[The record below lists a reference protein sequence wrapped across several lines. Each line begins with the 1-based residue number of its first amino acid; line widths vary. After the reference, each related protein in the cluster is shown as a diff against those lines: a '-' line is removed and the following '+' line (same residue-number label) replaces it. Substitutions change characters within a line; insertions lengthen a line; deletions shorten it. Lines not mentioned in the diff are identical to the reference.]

1 MKNRRKIS
9 SAFARD
15 HLRKLNLEYIEHW
28 VPYSILIGLVAGMGA
43 VFFYYLL
50 SIASHHL
57 LGGIG
62 HYYPPPPG
70 GEADIFTA
78 PGVVPP
84 GLLSDPHTWILV
96 LLPAIGGLI
105 AGILIYRYAPEA
117 EGHGTDA
124 VIDAYHQQGGF
135 IRKRVPVIKTFASAI
150 TIGTGGSAGR
160 EGPIAQIGA
169 GFGSY
174 LADKL
179 KLDDKSRRMML
190 LCGAAGGI
198 GSIFRSPL
206 GGALFTISVLY
217 KRDSE
222 FESLVPAFIS
232 SIIAYSVF
240 CSFFGWGSLFATPE
254 YVFEHP
260 LELVFDALLG
270 LLCGLV
276 GILYINVFYGMRD
289 IFRKLGIRN
298 YLKPA
303 IGGLL
308 LGILAL
314 VLQQSC
320 GYGYDILGMGY
331 GIIQS
336 AIDGNLAFEIL
347 VLLVLAKIIATSFTI
362 SSGGSGGV
370 FAPSLVIGAMLGGA
384 FGIAAHALFP
394 GVIGELQA
402 TSFVLVG
409 MAALLSGVARVPIA
423 AIVMVSEL
431 SGNYNL
437 LPPLM
442 FASTIA
448 YLVTSNWTIYEKQVP
463 ARVDSPAH
471 REELTIDI
479 LENASVRDAMATDVM
494 PAHPSNNVQTVLN
507 LISKY
512 GHIGYPVLDDN
523 RLVGIVT
530 FKDAERVPVEDREV
544 VLVEQVMTPVTSLIV
559 TYPDESL
566 EDALRKLVLN
576 DIGRLPVVDRDD
588 QSKIL
593 GIVTK
598 SDIIRLHAQLR

>member
-1 MKNRRKIS
+1 
-9 SAFARD
+9 
-15 HLRKLNLEYIEHW
+15 
-28 VPYSILIGLVAGMGA
+28 
-43 VFFYYLL
+43 
-50 SIASHHL
+50 
-57 LGGIG
+57 
-62 HYYPPPPG
+62 
-70 GEADIFTA
+70 
-78 PGVVPP
+78 
-84 GLLSDPHTWILV
+84 
-96 LLPAIGGLI
+96 
-105 AGILIYRYAPEA
+105 
-117 EGHGTDA
+117 
-124 VIDAYHQQGGF
+124 
-135 IRKRVPVIKTFASAI
+135 
-150 TIGTGGSAGR
+150 
-160 EGPIAQIGA
+160 
-169 GFGSY
+169 
-174 LADKL
+174 
-179 KLDDKSRRMML
+179 
-190 LCGAAGGI
+190 
-198 GSIFRSPL
+198 
-206 GGALFTISVLY
+206 
-217 KRDSE
+217 
-222 FESLVPAFIS
+222 
-232 SIIAYSVF
+232 
-240 CSFFGWGSLFATPE
+240 
-254 YVFEHP
+254 VFEHP
-260 LELVFDALLG
+260 LELVFDAMLG
-270 LLCGLV
+270 LFCGLA
-276 GILYINVFYGMRD
+276 GILYINVFYRMRG
-289 IFRKLGIRN
+289 IFRKLAIRN

-314 VLQQSC
+314 ALQQSC
-320 GYGYDILGMGY
+320 GYGYDIMGMGY

-336 AIDGNLAFEIL
+336 AIDGNIAFEIL

-576 DIGRLPVVDRDD
+576 DIGRLPVVDPDD